1 MEVLEKLYKKHKTWL
16 EIVESFGCN
25 PDTAQDIVQSMYLK
39 IGKLVQNGK
48 DISFGDDVNYF
59 YIFRTLT
66 SIFLDYKRKES
77 KTGLIGLDEL
87 EIQLEEDQDI
97 EYEKQYDKI
106 LESLAELYWYDR
118 KVYEIIESGESISEL
133 SRKTNIS
140 YYSLYNTYKRVKK
153 YLKSKL

>member
-39 IGKLVQNGK
+39 IGKLIQNGK